1 MTRRRRD
8 TRADSWA
15 AANNG
20 CALDEV
26 AMEAEAELY
35 TEAEE
40 AALDA
45 AEEEGEEGG
54 EA

>member
-15 AANNG
+15 AANNA

-26 AMEAEAELY
+26 AMEAEAELS
-35 TEAEE
+35 EAEE